1 MEQNLHLNN
10 SYEPAGRL
18 IPVFTANEAL
28 NENRLTLSLAKA
40 AASRGETVLLIDAQG
55 GDMMKQAGVIYLKT
69 FADVLSGEACL
80 RDAQY
85 ITSNEHFTA
94 MALGHIDW
102 AQALGSLS
110 ALSLDYDWVFIATP
124 SGCTPA
130 HINLASAAD
139 MALMLF
145 DANDAQFM
153 RAYWMLEAIRQRDP
167 MFDPL
172 FVAAG
177 PHGDAV
183 ETASLLRDTVKSFLG
198 AAPDYMGHMN
208 HPSMAHWLL
217 QAIRKSTHKSQ
228 VA

>member
-1 MEQNLHLNN
+1 MRQEFKLKA
-10 SYEPAGRL
+10 YEPAGRL
-18 IPVFTANEAL
+18 IPVFTANEQL
-28 NENRLTLSLAKA
+28 DENRLTLSLAKA

-69 FADVLSGEACL
+69 FADVLSGTAQL
-80 RDAQY
+80 RDVQY

-94 MALGHIDW
+94 MALGDLDW
-102 AQALGSLS
+102 SEALGSIS
-110 ALSLDYDWVFIATP
+110 ALSLEYDWVFIATP
-124 SGCTPA
+124 VGCTPA
-130 HINLASAAD
+130 HVNLASAAD
-139 MALMLF
+139 MALILF
-145 DANDAQFM
+145 DSSDAQFM

-177 PHGDAV
+177 PREDAV
-183 ETASLLRDTVKSFLG
+183 ETAGLLRETVRSFLG
-198 AAPDYMGHMN
+198 AAPDYMGHMS

-217 QAIRKSTHKSQ
+217 QAIRKSTDRSQ